1 MRLLLPA
8 LLLASVLPLPA
19 AKLGQDTW
27 REEKRGQ
34 TLDGLRHWSRLTEP
48 SSGTIVDAGGRRAL
62 RLTDGA
68 RMQSVG
74 VLPYGGGMTL
84 RGLFDVTSSGG
95 TAGFG
100 FIDFSSGIYY
110 YLYVDKTAGKIIL
123 QRGDAE
129 SSQVLAEAPAAPA
142 SPMALELNVDTTDKK
157 TIRLAASLNGT
168 ALLQA
173 GEEKPP
179 KLGSTYQIYVG
190 LGGDTV
196 ADLYEMTAIL
206 GK

>member
-1 MRLLLPA
+1 MRLLLP
-8 LLLASVLPLPA
+8 LLLASTLPLTA

-48 SSGTIVDAGGRRAL
+48 SSGTIVDTGGRRAL
-62 RLTDGA
+62 RLTEGA

-74 VLPYGGGMTL
+74 VMPYGAGMTL
-84 RGLFDVTSSGG
+84 RGVLDITSPGG
-95 TAGFG
+95 SAGFG

-110 YLYVDKTAGKIIL
+110 YLFVDKTAGKIIL

-129 SSQVLAEAPAAPA
+129 SSQILTEAPATLTAPLA
-142 SPMALELNVDTTDKK
+142 MELSVDTSDQKS
-157 TIRLAASLNGT
+157 IRLAASVNGT

-173 GEEKPP
+173 AEERPP
-179 KLGSTYQIYVG
+179 KLGFTYQIYVG
-190 LGGDTV
+190 LGSGTS
-196 ADLYEMTAIL
+196 ADLLEMTAIL